1 MIISLIVRNNFP
13 SIATILLLSAISIF
27 AQDSTKIIIESNL
40 TIEKN
45 NLSSE
50 NIVNSKS
57 GIKPLLELRT
67 KREWIPSSLN
77 RTANKTSMLNL
88 KKKEPN
94 FIDSDLFLIVVGSA
108 VAFGA
113 TAAYLKFEADDS
125 YDKYKLTNDKKYKD
139 RTDSYDLYSGIALGV
154 MEINFGYLIYKF
166 LTD

>member
-1 MIISLIVRNNFP
+1 MKPNLILKNSFT
-13 SIATILLLSAISIF
+13 SITLILLFSVVSIF
-27 AQDSTKIIIESNL
+27 AQDSTKRKIESKL
-40 TIEKN
+40 IEKN
-45 NLSSE
+45 DLTVKG
-50 NIVNSKS
+50 IVKNKS
-57 GIKPLLELRT
+57 MTKPLLELRT
-67 KREWIPSSLN
+67 KRKWIPSSLN
-77 RTANKTSMLNL
+77 RTTNKTSIINL

-125 YDKYKLTNDKKYKD
+125 YDKYKLTNDKKYKN
-139 RTDSYDLYSGIALGV
+139 RTDSYDLYSGIALGA